1 MRDDITVET
10 GLFNHTEVK
19 ANFINPICFGEN
31 FIGWLSQRLSGLKND
46 GFELSQPIQEDYG
59 WGLWVSKDKDTFWIA
74 LGMMGDGP
82 TDEIPQWN
90 VSVNYDAG
98 LNVVKRLFHKPNS
111 DSFSKIRNQIWNAL
125 KNSDGIKIITD

>member
-19 ANFINPICFGEN
+19 ANFINPNCFGED
-31 FIGWLSQRLSGLKND
+31 FAEWLSNKLSTLKND

-59 WGLWVSKDKDTFWIA
+59 WGLWVSKDKNTFWIA

-98 LNVVKRLFHKPNS
+98 LNVVKRLFHKPNA

>member
-19 ANFINPICFGEN
+19 ANFINPNCFGED
-31 FIGWLSQRLSGLKND
+31 FADWLSEKLSTLKND

-74 LGMMGDGP
+74 LGMMSDGP

-98 LNVVKRLFHKPNS
+98 LNVVKRLFHK
-111 DSFSKIRNQIWNAL
+111 
-125 KNSDGIKIITD
+125 